1 LDDLLDSARISRGAL
16 QISREPL
23 DLREILRADVDVARG
38 YAEPAGVELSVDIPG
53 TPLEVDGDS
62 HRLAQLVANL
72 VENGV
77 KYTPRGGHV
86 WVRGIQTAAE
96 VLIVVRDDGIG
107 ISADMLPEVFDPF
120 VQGATQ
126 GGRKPSEGLGL
137 GLSLSRELVVLHGG
151 SIEASSAGPGCG
163 AEFRVRLPAAVR
175 KSAVEAPLMLDH
187 RIAESAAAGR
197 RILIVDDNADAA
209 DVLQSL
215 LCLSGYEACVAYD
228 GQSALATAESVQP
241 DVVLLDIGL
250 PDISGHEVA
259 RQLRARRGE
268 NLRLIAISGWGQ
280 ETDRSRSERAGFD
293 LHLTK
298 PVDVEQLLALLA
310 DEKHQLTL
318 AIASGDDRKLAP

>member
-1 LDDLLDSARISRGAL
+1 
-16 QISREPL
+16 
-23 DLREILRADVDVARG
+23 
-38 YAEPAGVELSVDIPG
+38 
-53 TPLEVDGDS
+53 
-62 HRLAQLVANL
+62 
-72 VENGV
+72 
-77 KYTPRGGHV
+77 
-86 WVRGIQTAAE
+86 
-96 VLIVVRDDGIG
+96 
-107 ISADMLPEVFDPF
+107 
-120 VQGATQ
+120 
-126 GGRKPSEGLGL
+126 
-137 GLSLSRELVVLHGG
+137 
-151 SIEASSAGPGCG
+151 
-163 AEFRVRLPAAVR
+163 
-175 KSAVEAPLMLDH
+175 MLDH